1 MSPIAVALN
10 PFLKSKRYAEP
21 AKRTV
26 VQALVGTRDSLV
38 FADLFRQAF
47 VPVGWKN
54 LEGVLQL
61 DRALGPRLG
70 KLYQK
75 TYDPKTKTNNDDLLS
90 PEEREQLDY
99 FTSALSDISLAVTP
113 LLRGPRP
120 TGQNLDLRGTWFKD
134 CDWSGVNLRGA
145 NIQDLDLR
153 YAILNG
159 ADLSEI
165 TSFNGVYL
173 YRTAWWQA
181 KRISRELLEYL
192 IKNWPYEE
200 GAYGPTDV
208 VILPEEYG
216 EALARLRT
224 NK

>member
-1 MSPIAVALN
+1 
-10 PFLKSKRYAEP
+10 
-21 AKRTV
+21 
-26 VQALVGTRDSLV
+26 
-38 FADLFRQAF
+38 
-47 VPVGWKN
+47 
-54 LEGVLQL
+54 
-61 DRALGPRLG
+61 
-70 KLYQK
+70 
-75 TYDPKTKTNNDDLLS
+75 
-90 PEEREQLDY
+90 
-99 FTSALSDISLAVTP
+99 
-113 LLRGPRP
+113 
-120 TGQNLDLRGTWFKD
+120 
-134 CDWSGVNLRGA
+134 
-145 NIQDLDLR
+145 LR